1 MFLFDLIKVT
11 TPRKGV
17 AKKQPEKNSIAASLE
32 MRGSSL
38 YGDWGRNAGWRC
50 AYPAC
55 KTRENRPGKAKPPPG

>member
-38 YGDWGRNAGWRC
+38 YGDWGRNAG
-50 AYPAC
+50 
-55 KTRENRPGKAKPPPG
+55 